1 MFLSFASAGRNTV
14 RGAGSRFALALA
26 LAGGAIVTSAAIA
39 PSAYAQ
45 NNARAQGN
53 SRGFVAAYT
62 PLDALVKA
70 EMPNWAAAGAQF
82 ETLVAAIENEDDR
95 NIAGNLALQI
105 GTNTNNPAMQR
116 RGLEMMLQSGKVA
129 PEQIGQFQYYVG
141 TLAFQARDYAA
152 ARTALLAAVA
162 AGYTE
167 NEPQGLILQTYLDEG
182 NLTGGIDYLGTLA
195 TSGQAGENL
204 YLRVL
209 QKSYDGRLAPESL
222 RATTMLVK
230 AYPTQEN
237 WKKGLQVV
245 NDLAELD
252 EQGQL
257 DALRL
262 MRATGA
268 MSQRAEYVRYIENA
282 DPRIM
287 GNEVL
292 GVLAE
297 GLASGELTTDD
308 YYTEVKG
315 IADTRAPQDRADLEA
330 TVREGQS
337 GAAID
342 ASVAGDVLYSVGDYA
357 RAETM
362 YLLAAE
368 KGGDKNVAF
377 TRAGMAQ
384 VQQNKYAE
392 AIATLGQVTG
402 PRQPI
407 AALWATWAE
416 QKMAG

>member
-26 LAGGAIVTSAAIA
+26 LAGGAVVTTAAIA

-45 NNARAQGN
+45 NN
-53 SRGFVAAYT
+53 SRGFGTAYS
-62 PLDALVKA
+62 PFA
-70 EMPNWAAAGAQF
+70 EMTTGDMPNWAGAGAQF

-95 NIAGNLALQI
+95 NIAGNFALQI
-105 GTNTNNPAMQR
+105 GTNTNDPVFQR

-129 PEQIGQFQYYVG
+129 PAQVGQFQYFVG
-141 TLAFQARDYAA
+141 TLAFQAKDYAA
-152 ARTALLAAVA
+152 ARTALMAALA

-182 NLTGGIDYLGTLA
+182 NLSGGLDYLGTLA
-195 TSGQAGENL
+195 AAGQASENL

-209 QKSYDGRLAPESL
+209 QKSYDGRLAAESL

-230 AYPTQEN
+230 AYPTTEN
-237 WKKGLQVV
+237 WVKGLQVV

-257 DALRL
+257 DLLRL

-268 MSQRAEYVRYIENA
+268 MTQRAEYVRYIENA

-297 GLASGELTTDD
+297 GVASGQLTSGDD

-330 TVREGQS
+330 TVSEGQS

-368 KGGDKNVAF
+368 KGGDKNVAL

-392 AIATLGQVTG
+392 AVATLGQVTG
-402 PRQPI
+402 PRQPV